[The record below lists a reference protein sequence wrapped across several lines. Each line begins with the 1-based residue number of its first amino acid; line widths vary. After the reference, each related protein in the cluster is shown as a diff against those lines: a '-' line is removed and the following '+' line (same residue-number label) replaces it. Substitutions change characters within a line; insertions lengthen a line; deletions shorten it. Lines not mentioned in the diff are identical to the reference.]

1 MCEEPMADKNKI
13 NFLKEEIA
21 KINPNAKI
29 IKTIF
34 RPQPLSSIKG
44 KKVLMVMTARKEI
57 ETKIRKYMEKEYNCY
72 IIGMTFNLSNRE
84 DLRKDLSKFSDY
96 DTILT
101 ELKAASVD
109 VVTDFAFKNNKD
121 IIYLNNVPMILG
133 DEAELEEGLANIYNK
148 IKF

>member
-1 MCEEPMADKNKI
+1 
-13 NFLKEEIA
+13 
-21 KINPNAKI
+21 
-29 IKTIF
+29 
-34 RPQPLSSIKG
+34 
-44 KKVLMVMTARKEI
+44 
-57 ETKIRKYMEKEYNCY
+57 
-72 IIGMTFNLSNRE
+72 MTFNLSNRE
-84 DLRKDLSKFSDY
+84 NLRKDLSKFSGY